1 MDYSELVE
9 TVVKSSGDMI
19 SAAYTIG
26 FEEGKK
32 YVMEQLQKFLEEN
45 GDAGN

>member
-1 MDYSELVE
+1 MDYGELIE

-19 SAAYTIG
+19 TAAYDIG
-26 FEEGKK
+26 FEQGKK

-45 GDAGN
+45 GK